1 MTDLSMTTKRSL
13 PPAVAVAALGASSF
27 MITLDATALHVALPT
42 IEEDLGASLTALQWI
57 ANAYTLVFAGL
68 LLSSGA
74 LSDRL
79 GARTVFLWALLFF
92 VGASALCGL
101 APSTEILIA
110 ARAIQGIG
118 AAAILPSSMALLV
131 DAFPD
136 PKERARALGC
146 WSAISAVALVA
157 GPLLGGFLAG
167 TLGWRAIFLL
177 KLPVGMLALAA
188 AARSVGRP
196 ERQTRALDPVG
207 QAFGIVALATLVFAA
222 TEGREFGWTSD
233 IVIGAL
239 AIGVIAAF
247 GFVVAERSHGD
258 PMLPPA
264 LFRSRA
270 FTGAIL
276 GAFLYNFPYYGALFA
291 LSIALQ
297 TDGAVPLEV
306 GLKFA
311 PMTATTAIV
320 AFALGRIV
328 ARFGAERPA
337 VVTLTTGALGTVI
350 LMFGGLEALPFFA
363 GSLLI
368 GIGGATLPAIVSA
381 AVENVPSGRTGVGS
395 AVLNTSRQAGGA
407 FGVAILGSLIGAASL
422 TAALLMIAASF
433 VLGAASLWWCRRQ

>member
-1 MTDLSMTTKRSL
+1 MTDLTMTRTPSL

-42 IEEDLGASLTALQWI
+42 IAEDLGASLTALQWI
-57 ANAYTLVFAGL
+57 ASAYTLVFAGL

-74 LSDRL
+74 LSDRM
-79 GARTVFLWALLFF
+79 GARTVFLWALMFF

-136 PKERARALGC
+136 PRARARALGS
-146 WSAISAVALVA
+146 WSAISAIALVA

-177 KLPVGMLALAA
+177 NLPVGLLAFAA
-188 AARSVGRP
+188 AAASVGNP
-196 ERQTRALDPVG
+196 ERQDRALDPVG
-207 QAFGIVALATLVFAA
+207 QVLGIIALAALVFAA
-222 TEGREFGWTSD
+222 TEGRELGWGS
-233 IVIGAL
+233 
-239 AIGVIAAF
+239 
-247 GFVVAERSHGD
+247 GFVVAALAVGTFAACGFVIAERHHGD

-276 GAFLYNFPYYGALFA
+276 GAFLYNFAYYGALFA
-291 LSIALQ
+291 LSITLQ
-297 TDGAVPLEV
+297 TDGAVPIEV

-337 VVTLTTGALGTVI
+337 MVTLTAGAVGAAI
-350 LMFGGLEALPFFA
+350 LMIGGLEALPFFA

-381 AVENVPSGRTGVGS
+381 TLENVATGRTGVGS

-407 FGVAILGSLIGAASL
+407 FGVAILGALIGASSI
-422 TAALLMIAASF
+422 TAALIMIAGSF
-433 VLGAASLWWCRRQ
+433 LLGAAALWWCRRQ

>member
-1 MTDLSMTTKRSL
+1 
-13 PPAVAVAALGASSF
+13 

-42 IEEDLGASLTALQWI
+42 IAEDLGASLTALQWI

-74 LSDRL
+74 LSDRM
-79 GARTVFLWALLFF
+79 GARTVFLWALMFF

-101 APSTEILIA
+101 APSTEVLIA

-136 PKERARALGC
+136 PKARARALGS
-146 WSAISAVALVA
+146 WSAISAIALVA

-177 KLPVGMLALAA
+177 NLPVGLLALAA
-188 AARSVGRP
+188 AAASVGRP
-196 ERQTRALDPVG
+196 ERQDRALDPIG
-207 QAFGIVALATLVFAA
+207 QVLGIVALATLVFAA
-222 TEGREFGWTSD
+222 TEGRELGWTSG

-239 AIGVIAAF
+239 AIGVAAAF
-247 GFVVAERSHGD
+247 GFVVAERRHD
-258 PMLPPA
+258 NPMLPPA

-276 GAFLYNFPYYGALFA
+276 GAFLYNFAYYGALFA
-291 LSIALQ
+291 LSFVLQ
-297 TDGAVPLEV
+297 TDGAVPVEV

-328 ARFGAERPA
+328 ARFGPERPA
-337 VVTLTTGALGTVI
+337 VVTLTAGALGTAV
-350 LMFGGLEALPFFA
+350 LMFGGLAAAPFLV

-368 GIGGATLPAIVSA
+368 GVGGATLPAIVSA
-381 AVENVPSGRTGVGS
+381 TLENVPSGRTGVGS

-407 FGVAILGSLIGAASL
+407 FGVAVLGSLIGAAS
-422 TAALLMIAASF
+422 TNAALLALLGSF
-433 VLGAASLWWCRRQ
+433 LLGALAILWGKRG

>member
-1 MTDLSMTTKRSL
+1 MTDLSTTQTRSL
-13 PPAVAVAALGASSF
+13 PPAVALAALGASSF

-42 IEEDLGASLTALQWI
+42 IAEDLGASLTALQWI

-74 LSDRL
+74 LSDRM
-79 GARTVFLWALLFF
+79 GARTVFLWALMFF

-101 APSTEILIA
+101 APSTEVLIA

-136 PKERARALGC
+136 PKARARALGS
-146 WSAISAVALVA
+146 WSAISAIALVA

-177 KLPVGMLALAA
+177 NLPVGLLALAA
-188 AARSVGRP
+188 AAASVGRP
-196 ERQTRALDPVG
+196 ERQDRALDPIG
-207 QAFGIVALATLVFAA
+207 QVLGIVALATLVFAA
-222 TEGREFGWTSD
+222 TEGRELGWTSG

-239 AIGVIAAF
+239 AIGVAAAF
-247 GFVVAERSHGD
+247 GFVVAERRHD
-258 PMLPPA
+258 NPMLPPA

-276 GAFLYNFPYYGALFA
+276 GAFLYNFAYYGALFA
-291 LSIALQ
+291 LSFVLQ
-297 TDGAVPLEV
+297 TDGAVPVEV

-328 ARFGAERPA
+328 ARFGPERPA
-337 VVTLTTGALGTVI
+337 VVTLTAGALGTAV
-350 LMFGGLEALPFFA
+350 LMFGGLAAAPFLV

-368 GIGGATLPAIVSA
+368 GVGGATLPAIVSA
-381 AVENVPSGRTGVGS
+381 TLENVPSGRTGVGS

-407 FGVAILGSLIGAASL
+407 FGVAVLGSLIGAAS
-422 TAALLMIAASF
+422 TNAALLALLGSF
-433 VLGAASLWWCRRQ
+433 LLGALAILWGKRG